1 MLYSMAGV
9 FSVLPDSFFSPL
21 ASPNKGDYAACLLI
35 FYRLFQESPGGVERS
50 TLVSR
55 FAEYI
60 AQTGHSFADEEGSD
74 SLDGE
79 SEGTIEEG
87 NTVDSDE
94 AEGSDEGSDTPE
106 GGRDPDRA
114 MASHILR
121 RLTSYGWLGEEVLPD
136 YTRMIT
142 LASHAKP
149 FFDALNAVESGGA
162 LEYESHVVAIYSSL
176 CTDAAK
182 DYGHHAVLNAHYHVS
197 LLIDSLKVLSQ
208 NIRSHYER
216 LMSENSDAEVSDILR
231 LHYDKYLEEV
241 VDRAYAR
248 LKTSDNLSKYR
259 PRIIKAVNTF
269 LADKAWMAKTASAL
283 ALLRREPVEEGRR
296 RLKALLED
304 IRDQLKGLD
313 PTLDD
318 IDRRNMIYARSSL
331 EGIRSRLRSDA
342 TVAGRLIEIARAVVH
357 DEGLSRRLSHRIHRA
372 RWFGKESRY
381 NRWFREGA
389 SPMLRA
395 TPKMDALVMER
406 AEAELRLRIAR
417 QLSPER
423 IAAWLDERVDEAGFA
438 WAHEL
443 AVDQEAFVRV
453 LHATAYGEAHRLHF
467 PYTVEWDQGL
477 VEGAQWIFKKHGYRR
492 RR

>member
-1 MLYSMAGV
+1 M
-9 FSVLPDSFFSPL
+9 
-21 ASPNKGDYAACLLI
+21 
-35 FYRLFQESPGGVERS
+35 ERT

-55 FAEYI
+55 FAEYV
-60 AQTGHSFADEEGSD
+60 AQTGHVFTDEEGAE

-79 SEGTIEEG
+79 SGSTLEDGESLEAEEAERL
-87 NTVDSDE
+87 DE
-94 AEGSDEGSDTPE
+94 AGDSSE

-114 MASHILR
+114 TASGILR
-121 RLTSYGWLGEEVLPD
+121 RLTAYGWLGEEVLPD

-142 LASHAKP
+142 LSSHAKP
-149 FFDALNAVESGGA
+149 FFDALNAVESGGG

-208 NIRSHYER
+208 NIRTHYER
-216 LMSENSDAEVSDILR
+216 LMAENSEAEIADILR

-259 PRIIKAVNTF
+259 PRIIKAVNSF

-304 IRDQLKGLD
+304 IRDQLKALD
-313 PTLDD
+313 PALDD

-331 EGIRSRLRSDA
+331 ESIRSRLRSDA
-342 TVAGRLIEIARAVVH
+342 TVAGRLIEIARSVVH
-357 DEGLSRRLSHRIHRA
+357 DEALSRRLSHRIHRA

-381 NRWFREGA
+381 NRWFRE
-389 SPMLRA
+389 SPRA
-395 TPKMDALVMER
+395 VLLAKPRVDTLVLER

-467 PYTVEWDQGL
+467 PYAVEWDQGF
-477 VEGAQWIFKKHGYRR
+477 VEGAQWIFQKHGYRR

>member
-1 MLYSMAGV
+1 
-9 FSVLPDSFFSPL
+9 
-21 ASPNKGDYAACLLI
+21 
-35 FYRLFQESPGGVERS
+35 
-50 TLVSR
+50 
-55 FAEYI
+55 
-60 AQTGHSFADEEGSD
+60 
-74 SLDGE
+74 
-79 SEGTIEEG
+79 
-87 NTVDSDE
+87 
-94 AEGSDEGSDTPE
+94 
-106 GGRDPDRA
+106 
-114 MASHILR
+114 
-121 RLTSYGWLGEEVLPD
+121 
-136 YTRMIT
+136 MIT

-342 TVAGRLIEIARAVVH
+342 TVAGRLIEIARAVVR

-389 SPMLRA
+389 SPVLRA
-395 TPKMDALVMER
+395 TPKLDALVMER